1 MQQKVFP
8 AWPGNFAQFQNRGH
22 PVLQQTFKNEK
33 TKKQAPGKTK
43 RQKNKLE
50 SELNGRFAGSKK

>member
-8 AWPGNFAQFQNRGH
+8 AWLGNFAQFQNRGH

-33 TKKQAPGKTK
+33 TKKQTPGKIK
-43 RQKNKLE
+43 GQNNKLRSE
-50 SELNGRFAGSKK
+50 S